1 MGGALARGGRPRKR
15 GAPSQEGGAL
25 ARGGRPRKRGAPS
38 QEGGAL
44 ARGGRPRKRG
54 APSQEGGRPK
64 LLRLPTVVGSAAYN
78 CRQTQT
84 PLCPRTGGAPSPEG
98 GRRARKNVKISIS
111 GHLILTILKKWPRF
125 MAHLFV
131 PQILWGKTFRQNFLL
146 VRRELEKCVFQA
158 FLSQKYFFGNS
169 CIRRHEFDNLKKTAS
184 ITTTTP
190 PPSPP

>member
-1 MGGALARGGRPRKR
+1 MQERGALARTGRPRKRGAPSQEGGALARGGRPRKR

-25 ARGGRPRKRGAPS
+25 ARRGRPRKRGAPS

-64 LLRLPTVVGSAAYN
+64 LLRLPTTVGSAAYN

-84 PLCPRTGGAPSPEG
+84 PLCPRKGG
-98 GRRARKNVKISIS
+98 ARKNVKISIS
-111 GHLILTILKKWPRF
+111 GHLILTILKKWPRI

-131 PQILWGKTFRQNFLL
+131 PQILW
-146 VRRELEKCVFQA
+146 EKLFDKI
-158 FLSQKYFFGNS
+158 FSS
-169 CIRRHEFDNLKKTAS
+169 CDGNLKNVFFKHF
-184 ITTTTP
+184 
-190 PPSPP
+190 